1 MISLPIT
8 GQDHEEEVMTMEEDS
23 NQPAQA
29 TSTEEL
35 RCGTTIQHRR
45 VNYEAPTGDIQRE
58 VSRSSPLD
66 PSVRELAGFPR
77 RSLPNAGIQELA
89 EHPHQRL

>member
-35 RCGTTIQHRR
+35 RCGTTIQH
-45 VNYEAPTGDIQRE
+45 
-58 VSRSSPLD
+58 
-66 PSVRELAGFPR
+66 
-77 RSLPNAGIQELA
+77 
-89 EHPHQRL
+89 